1 MPIGVVYMLHVCTNK
16 QFSTLQTH
24 STRIKESIGLQ
35 KLYSCIFLHVQCAS
49 FLTLFLSHS
58 IICPSICLSLIA
70 SGLWWY
76 IKLYLPYWKNLHAVL
91 KYILFMV
98 PGGDFPYYI
107 WHWVSFHILVSPSS
121 GTCAVGC
128 TMLYSSLELVLFSV
142 NNMTFRKSPVITVLP
157 DDSTAAWSAPSIELL
172 GTWLFL
178 THHSTSASLF
188 QGHSG
193 TSAALCSTQP
203 ANLCYF
209 TLRSQSLNCIKTHCV
224 WIPVLVV
231 QLRIS

>member
-1 MPIGVVYMLHVCTNK
+1 MPIGVVYMLHMCTDK

-35 KLYSCIFLHVQCAS
+35 KLYSYIFLHVQCAS
-49 FLTLFLSHS
+49 FPTLFLSHS

-98 PGGDFPYYI
+98 PGGDFLYYI

-142 NNMTFRKSPVITVLP
+142 NNMTFRKSPVITVLLMTVQLP
-157 DDSTAAWSAPSIELL
+157 GQPLPLSSWKPGFFLPTTQLQPVFFKGILVPLLPSAPHSQ
-172 GTWLFL
+172 L
-178 THHSTSASLF
+178 TCVTSLSGASLW
-188 QGHSG
+188 
-193 TSAALCSTQP
+193 TALRHTVCGF
-203 ANLCYF
+203 LC
-209 TLRSQSLNCIKTHCV
+209 
-224 WIPVLVV
+224 
-231 QLRIS
+231 